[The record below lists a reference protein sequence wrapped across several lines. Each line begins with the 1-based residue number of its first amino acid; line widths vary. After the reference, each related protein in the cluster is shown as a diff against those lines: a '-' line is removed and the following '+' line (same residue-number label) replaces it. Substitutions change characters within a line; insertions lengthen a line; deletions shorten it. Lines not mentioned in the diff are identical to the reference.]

1 MGRKKKISLKLSP
14 DWLLKEPID
23 FEYNKYKLLD
33 YLKKCESGFNNLE
46 LYPDFVEL
54 SLHLAN
60 IQSLIKNK
68 KLITTNKK
76 FESCDDEIL
85 IRDLIEVPFRDL
97 SEEEENELNKTITY
111 SGAKL
116 FDTFSIGKSI
126 WSLVFEN
133 IDVLVRKNKKGILL
147 GKGFVFHV
155 RKDINQLFVWEYSVK
170 KQKNKTE
177 KLYLSQIFDGL
188 ATERSVSEIIDNL
201 SSFNSLSNYSDF
213 PIFEVKCD
221 KYFPMEK
228 TFIPMIKR
236 KLLSYIS
243 QVISFEKINNF

>member
-33 YLKKCESGFNNLE
+33 YIKKCESGFDNLE

-68 KLITTNKK
+68 KLLTTNKK

-97 SEEEENELNKTITY
+97 SEEEQYELDKTITY
-111 SGAKL
+111 SGTKL
-116 FDTFSIGKSI
+116 FDTFSVGKSI
-126 WSLVFEN
+126 WNLVFDYIEL
-133 IDVLVRKNKKGILL
+133 LVRKNKKGINL
-147 GKGFVFHV
+147 GKGFVFYV
-155 RKDINQLFVWEYSVK
+155 RKDINQLFVWEYLTK
-170 KQKNKTE
+170 KQKNGVE
-177 KLYLSQIFDGL
+177 KVYITQIYEGF
-188 ATERSVSEIIDNL
+188 ATEMTISDIIDNR
-201 SSFNSLSNYSDF
+201 SSFNTLSNYLEF
-213 PIFEVKCD
+213 PIFEVRCD

-228 TFIPMIKR
+228 TFVPMVKR
-236 KLLSYIS
+236 KLLSYIF
-243 QVISFEKINNF
+243 QVISFEKVNKF